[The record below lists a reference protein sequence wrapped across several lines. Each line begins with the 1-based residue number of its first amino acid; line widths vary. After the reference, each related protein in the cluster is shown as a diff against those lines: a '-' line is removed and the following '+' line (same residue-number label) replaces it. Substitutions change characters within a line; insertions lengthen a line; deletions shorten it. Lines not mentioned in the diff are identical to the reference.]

1 MHFIS
6 LFPYSVSKLCI
17 YAKLWINTCGLT
29 LQYLAG
35 LSLII
40 PVYVLELNHY
50 CEIADFTPCI
60 SIPFFSSSFHICPCN
75 LSHPNKIKFKGKA
88 KTKSKT

>member
-50 CEIADFTPCI
+50 F
-60 SIPFFSSSFHICPCN
+60 
-75 LSHPNKIKFKGKA
+75 
-88 KTKSKT
+88 